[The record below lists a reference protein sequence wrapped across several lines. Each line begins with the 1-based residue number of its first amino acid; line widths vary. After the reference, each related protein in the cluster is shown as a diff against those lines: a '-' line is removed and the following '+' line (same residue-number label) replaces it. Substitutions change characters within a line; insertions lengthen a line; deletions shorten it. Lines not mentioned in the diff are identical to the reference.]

1 MSENNQQNIPNNN
14 SDNMHEKKIEDRI
27 IELETKLSYQEDL
40 LEELNSHV
48 ITQQAQID
56 KLNQLCGILKEQF
69 TAVMSSLPDAS
80 SGDEVP
86 PHY

>member
-1 MSENNQQNIPNNN
+1 MMSEKE
-14 SDNMHEKKIEDRI
+14 SEKELEQRI
-27 IELETKLSYQEDL
+27 IELETKLSFQEDL
-40 LEELNSHV
+40 LQELNSHV

-56 KLNQLCGILKEQF
+56 KLTTLCDLLKDQYKEI
-69 TAVMSSLPDAS
+69 VSSLPDAA

>member
-1 MSENNQQNIPNNN
+1 MMSKNVPEEELEQ
-14 SDNMHEKKIEDRI
+14 RI
-27 IELETKLSYQEDL
+27 IELETKLSFQEDL
-40 LEELNSHV
+40 LQELNSHV

-56 KLNQLCGILKEQF
+56 KLTILCNLLKDQYKEI
-69 TAVMSSLPDAS
+69 VSSLPDAA

>member
-1 MSENNQQNIPNNN
+1 MPENKLANKSENSELKQ
-14 SDNMHEKKIEDRI
+14 MEDRI

-40 LEELNSHV
+40 LQELNSHV
-48 ITQQAQID
+48 ITQQSQID
-56 KLNQLCGILKEQF
+56 KLNQLCGLLKEQF
-69 TAVMSSLPDAS
+69 KEVMSSLPDSA

>member
-1 MSENNQQNIPNNN
+1 MSKINPESNSENK
-14 SDNMHEKKIEDRI
+14 MEERI

-40 LEELNSHV
+40 LQELNSHV

-56 KLNQLCGILKEQF
+56 KLNQLCGLLKEQVNE
-69 TAVMSSLPDAS
+69 VMSSLPDAS

>member
-1 MSENNQQNIPNNN
+1 MP
-14 SDNMHEKKIEDRI
+14 SDKPEDKLQKQMQDQI

-48 ITQQAQID
+48 INQQAQID
-56 KLNQLCGILKEQF
+56 NLNQLCNYLKEQF
-69 TAVMSSLPDAS
+69 KDVMSSLPDAP